1 MSDIYVR
8 FESTNQNS
16 NLPVRLL
23 AIDFFRA
30 VERGQ
35 SKAAITNKQTK
46 TGAMS
51 NFGLLVIRSKFD
63 VFRKI
68 LVLTSNMISNSI
80 KILKSQ
86 YPTCNSIQFVPN
98 L

>member
-1 MSDIYVR
+1 MSDLNRLIKIRIY
-8 FESTNQNS
+8 
-16 NLPVRLL
+16 RLGFS
-23 AIDFFRA
+23 DRFFRA

-51 NFGLLVIRSKFD
+51 NFGLLVIRSKFE

-68 LVLTSNMISNSI
+68 LVLASKLHVYLGMISNSI
-80 KILKSQ
+80 KILKSL
-86 YPTCNSIQFVPN
+86 T
-98 L
+98 